1 MGHSAWRRGQRL
13 RAEAGGRIAE
23 DRGQR
28 AEAGRR
34 MGDGAERPSEITQ
47 GPKWNMICGQKF
59 MLDRGLA
66 ELYGIKIKQLRYPII

>member
-1 MGHSAWRRGQRL
+1 MAQRAKAKGRGRR
-13 RAEAGGRIAE
+13 ADSGR
-23 DRGQR
+23 QR